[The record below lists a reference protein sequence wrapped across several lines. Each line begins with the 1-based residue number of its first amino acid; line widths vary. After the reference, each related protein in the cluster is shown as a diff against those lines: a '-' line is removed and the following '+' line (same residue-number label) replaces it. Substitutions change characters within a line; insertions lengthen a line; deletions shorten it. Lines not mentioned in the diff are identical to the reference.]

1 MADLPNPLRLLPGLT
16 NASGEATPLD
26 EATRVGEVRSQLNVG
41 GRHGSPSIVIGMP
54 FSKVTHTEIDPA
66 LRGAVAALAELT
78 ARLADLVG
86 TLADSEHEGSDLDP
100 ASIGAAA
107 GALADEARDL
117 LDALEA
123 DAD

>member
-1 MADLPNPLRLLPGLT
+1 MADLPNPLRLLPG
-16 NASGEATPLD
+16 TPD
-26 EATRVGEVRSQLNVG
+26 VTDAVPEGGRVGEVRSQLLVG

-54 FSKVTHTEIDPA
+54 FSKVTHTETDPA

-86 TLADSEHEGSDLDP
+86 ALADSDHEGTDLDP
-100 ASIGAAA
+100 ATLGAAA

-123 DAD
+123 GED